1 MCNEKS
7 REVVLEVGWK
17 WGILIPYPEAEW
29 VFSPEGMKLEG
40 RENPFCRGIGVRITF
55 SYSKADLWPGKT
67 FQYMFFQPTCVEVG
81 WKNLYWNPFSAL
93 PLARWAGKTYTEIQ
107 SLPSFLWGGLEK
119 LILKS
124 ILCPVHEEGRKERGA
139 ALSPSLLPVWI
150 RYISWPPLISQNQ
163 PCYMRMVGRLAMRNF
178 RGEVTELCHEHTVLH
193 YQLNRQPTIYQGMLL
208 SAHMPPISLCSFI
221 LPSPVQPSHLLGRSC
236 SSALRWLTNS
246 VCYTVTTTEP
256 LFRN

>member
-1 MCNEKS
+1 MGYSHTLSRGRMGFLS
-7 REVVLEVGWK
+7 REHH
-17 WGILIPYPEAEW
+17 A
-29 VFSPEGMKLEG
+29 
-40 RENPFCRGIGVRITF
+40 
-55 SYSKADLWPGKT
+55 
-67 FQYMFFQPTCVEVG
+67 
-81 WKNLYWNPFSAL
+81 
-93 PLARWAGKTYTEIQ
+93 
-107 SLPSFLWGGLEK
+107 

-178 RGEVTELCHEHTVLH
+178 RGEVTELCDEHTVLH